1 MAVAYLCWSL
11 TAACSLLAGCCF
23 TLNDQTVGRK
33 ILSNGGLS
41 AMADLLF
48 SAKATLRISHSS
60 AEEECLVP
68 IVTELFND
76 SCINSCW
83 ILP

>member
-1 MAVAYLCWSL
+1 MAYLCWSL
-11 TAACSLLAGCCF
+11 MAACSLLAGCCF

-33 ILSNGGLS
+33 SLSIGGLS
-41 AMADLLF
+41 AVADLLF
-48 SAKATLRISHSS
+48 SEEATLKISHSS
-60 AEEECLVP
+60 AKEECLVP

-76 SCINSCW
+76 SYINSCW